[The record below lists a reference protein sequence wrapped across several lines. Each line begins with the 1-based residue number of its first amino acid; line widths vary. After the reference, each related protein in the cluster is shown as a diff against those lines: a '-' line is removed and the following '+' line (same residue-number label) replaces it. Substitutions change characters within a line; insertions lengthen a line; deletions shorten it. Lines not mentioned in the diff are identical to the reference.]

1 MTEAEAEQ
9 VVPRVG
15 DRHQPQLRHGEEQVE
30 REGGDQEG
38 DRDAGQD
45 QSHPDHSNEIN
56 ARPSLHEL
64 QPTSCSSSSLSPV
77 SWRLTRSTC

>member
-9 VVPRVG
+9 VVARVG

-38 DRDAGQD
+38 HGDAGQD
-45 QSHPDHSNEIN
+45 QSHSEQSNEIN
-56 ARPSLHEL
+56 VRPCLHEL

-77 SWRLTRSTC
+77 SWRLTRSRC